1 MPDAEWRGTI
11 PPYDVEP
18 DDEPAPAND
27 GILSEKERQRAEFV
41 GTTLAI
47 MQGDAAEIHQLRTG
61 GAIIVV
67 GSWTWQKWHERAAA
81 LIAEYNR
88 PDHPF

>member
-1 MPDAEWRGTI
+1 
-11 PPYDVEP
+11 
-18 DDEPAPAND
+18 
-27 GILSEKERQRAEFV
+27 
-41 GTTLAI
+41 